1 MQLLLP
7 GVLFGNQPDLEAG
20 QTRRRDRQKAA
31 GAGREVLAGQAGKIN
46 EQGGEGMNID
56 KTNGSSFIQSY
67 QKQMQVSPVERSKP
81 IQKEDE
87 VQISNRAKEM
97 FEKNTG
103 VDMDRQEKINALKL
117 QIQSGEYEVNSSK
130 VAESVFDFWYD
141 K

>member
-1 MQLLLP
+1 
-7 GVLFGNQPDLEAG
+7 
-20 QTRRRDRQKAA
+20 
-31 GAGREVLAGQAGKIN
+31 
-46 EQGGEGMNID
+46 MNID

-97 FEKNTG
+97 FEKNAG